1 MFKGEQISGAWA
13 MKVSFRRDHLYYDI
27 KDKKELIIQRLGKR
41 IPERKSK
48 LLRHKQGGKE

>member
-1 MFKGEQISGAWA
+1 MFQGTYMFKGEQISGAWA

-41 IPERKSK
+41 IPERVKVA
-48 LLRHKQGGKE
+48 ET